1 MNINVKPYMACLCI
15 GLAVSWGCSPD
26 GGTNDGPSVPAI
38 QYDTVSVLSDRG
50 FERGLI
56 RKRAAEPSPGNLYPF
71 GQAATAPIWEI
82 AEWGTKFD
90 LTEADR
96 QAESNGAIR
105 YANQGKSIA
114 FSKEGD
120 EMKVTM
126 DIFTSAEYDAPRQ
139 QNQAWPHLLIEQ
151 EFSEK
156 PLLKDLEGLVLK
168 FEGRLTGA
176 EMKMD
181 ERDFDAGLHTAQFQ
195 LFITVQDQNPNSA
208 YYGDYLWFGI
218 PFYDYRYREIP
229 LYAAQDLGKGDA
241 TGKFIYSIATADYM
255 KGSFHDGEW
264 VTVEKDIYPF
274 ITAALKLARER
285 GYLTGSFD
293 EDFRLSGMNLGWE
306 VPGTF
311 DAGFEFRGFDLR
323 AVTQRSE

>member
-1 MNINVKPYMACLCI
+1 MACLCI

-56 RKRAAEPSPGNLYPF
+56 RKRAAEPSPGNIYPF
-71 GQAATAPIWEI
+71 GEKAAAPIWEI
-82 AEWGTKFD
+82 AEWGTKHE

-96 QAESNGAIR
+96 NVESAGSAGSVTYSNP
-105 YANQGKSIA
+105 GKSIS
-114 FSKEGD
+114 FVKDGD
-120 EMKVTM
+120 RVGIDMQV
-126 DIFTSAEYDAPRQ
+126 FTSAEYDAPRQ
-139 QNQAWPHLLIEQ
+139 SNQAWPHLLIEQ
-151 EFSEK
+151 EFPEK
-156 PLLKDLEGLVLK
+156 PFLKDLEGLVLQ

-181 ERDFDAGLHTAQFQ
+181 ERDFDPGLHTAQFQ
-195 LFITVQDQNPNSA
+195 LFITVQDLNPNSA

-218 PFYDYRYREIP
+218 PFYDYRHRHIQV
-229 LYAAQDLGKGDA
+229 YAAQDIGKGDA
-241 TGKFIYSIATADYM
+241 TGKFIYSVATTDYM
-255 KGSFHDGEW
+255 EGSFHDGEW
-264 VTVEKDIYPF
+264 VIVEKDIYPL
-274 ITAALKLARER
+274 IARALKLARER

-311 DAGFEFRGFDLR
+311 DAGFEFRAFDLL
-323 AVTQRSE
+323 AVTPRSE